1 MPLGMILQNSVQAR
15 AKIVTFHYNQ
25 SEKEIQIVETKT
37 TQTPQKT
44 HLDHKNWIRKCFAI

>member
-25 SEKEIQIVETKT
+25 SEKEIEIVQTKT

-44 HLDHKNWIRKCFAI
+44 HSDHKNWIRKCFAI